1 MVSIDELKRISS
13 QVRRDII
20 RMVTGAKSGHPGG
33 SMSSTDFLTA
43 LYFGG
48 VMKHDPATWTR
59 SGKGQDVFIPVS
71 CIKNIG
77 EDVVIVDIGSLCGA
91 PGVPPREEPCRPRDI
106 PQAASGADLGAGEED
121 PGCDHR
127 CDKCMLFDCRFRWK
141 GKAF

>member
-1 MVSIDELKRISS
+1 MNKTTHELSYSEIRSKMVVDLNDGKNLGHISDMVFSPDLKK
-13 QVRRDII
+13 VMGII
-20 RMVTGAKSGHPGG
+20 APLGKKGMFA
-33 SMSSTDFLTA
+33 
-43 LYFGG
+43 
-48 VMKHDPATWTR
+48 
-59 SGKGQDVFIPVS
+59 KGQDVFIPVS

-91 PGVPPREEPCRPRDI
+91 SGVPPREEPCRPRDI

>member
-1 MVSIDELKRISS
+1 MNKTTHELSYSEIRSKMVVDLNDGKNLGHISDMVFSPDLKE
-13 QVRRDII
+13 VMGII
-20 RMVTGAKSGHPGG
+20 APLGKKGMFA
-33 SMSSTDFLTA
+33 
-43 LYFGG
+43 
-48 VMKHDPATWTR
+48 
-59 SGKGQDVFIPVS
+59 KGQDVFIPVS

>member
-1 MVSIDELKRISS
+1 MNKTTHELSYSEIRSKMVVDLNDGKNLGHISDMVFSPDLKK
-13 QVRRDII
+13 VMGII
-20 RMVTGAKSGHPGG
+20 APLGKKGMFA
-33 SMSSTDFLTA
+33 
-43 LYFGG
+43 
-48 VMKHDPATWTR
+48 
-59 SGKGQDVFIPVS
+59 KGQDVFIPVS

-91 PGVPPREEPCRPRDI
+91 PGVPPREETCRPRDI

>member
-1 MVSIDELKRISS
+1 MNKTTHELSYSEIRSKMVVDLNDGKNLGHISDMVFSPDLKK
-13 QVRRDII
+13 VMGII
-20 RMVTGAKSGHPGG
+20 APLGKKGMFA
-33 SMSSTDFLTA
+33 
-43 LYFGG
+43 
-48 VMKHDPATWTR
+48 
-59 SGKGQDVFIPVS
+59 KGQDVFIPVS

-106 PQAASGADLGAGEED
+106 PQAASGADLGTGEED

>member
-1 MVSIDELKRISS
+1 MNKTTHELSYSEIRSKMVVDLNDGKNLGHISDMVFSPDLKK
-13 QVRRDII
+13 VMGII
-20 RMVTGAKSGHPGG
+20 APLGKKGMFA
-33 SMSSTDFLTA
+33 
-43 LYFGG
+43 
-48 VMKHDPATWTR
+48 
-59 SGKGQDVFIPVS
+59 KGQDVFIPIS

>member
-1 MVSIDELKRISS
+1 MNKTTHELSYSEIRSKMVVDLNDGKNLGHISDMVFSPDLKK
-13 QVRRDII
+13 VMGII
-20 RMVTGAKSGHPGG
+20 APLGKKGMFA
-33 SMSSTDFLTA
+33 
-43 LYFGG
+43 
-48 VMKHDPATWTR
+48 
-59 SGKGQDVFIPVS
+59 KGQDVFIPVS

>member
-1 MVSIDELKRISS
+1 MNKTTNELSYSEIRSKMVVDLNDGKNLGHISDMVFSPDLKK
-13 QVRRDII
+13 VMGII
-20 RMVTGAKSGHPGG
+20 APLGKKGMFA
-33 SMSSTDFLTA
+33 
-43 LYFGG
+43 
-48 VMKHDPATWTR
+48 
-59 SGKGQDVFIPVS
+59 KGQDVFIPVS

>member
-1 MVSIDELKRISS
+1 MNKTTHELSYSEIRSKMVVDLNDGKNLGHISDMVFSPDLKK
-13 QVRRDII
+13 VMGII
-20 RMVTGAKSGHPGG
+20 APLGKKGMFA
-33 SMSSTDFLTA
+33 
-43 LYFGG
+43 
-48 VMKHDPATWTR
+48 
-59 SGKGQDVFIPVS
+59 KGQDVFIPVS

-77 EDVVIVDIGSLCGA
+77 EDVVIVDIGSLCSA

>member
-1 MVSIDELKRISS
+1 MNKTTHELSYSEIRSKMVVDLNDGKNLGHISDMVFSPDLKK
-13 QVRRDII
+13 VMGII
-20 RMVTGAKSGHPGG
+20 APLGKKGIFA
-33 SMSSTDFLTA
+33 
-43 LYFGG
+43 
-48 VMKHDPATWTR
+48 
-59 SGKGQDVFIPVS
+59 KGQDVFIPVS